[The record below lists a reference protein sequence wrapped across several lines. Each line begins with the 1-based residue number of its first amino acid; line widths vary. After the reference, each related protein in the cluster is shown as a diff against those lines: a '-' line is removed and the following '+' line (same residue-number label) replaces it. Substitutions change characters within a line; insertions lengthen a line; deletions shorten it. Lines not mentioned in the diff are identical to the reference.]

1 MNKSDL
7 KKLSKSELINLLLN
21 KKPEKVQK
29 KPKVAYNLK
38 NLFNDDVFPSDPYNK
53 KMKKVKKVKKE
64 LEQQTVQIDN
74 KYQKIKPLQYE
85 NVEVYPIIKTKLND
99 FRQDEIQISKDKNKA
114 QKGFIELFKT
124 RLNNIS
130 DKKRIVSMT
139 INVRINT
146 GYGDINNQKK
156 KQYKN
161 TLINENKDNDDEYN
175 IPYKRVL
182 EQKLFQKNNNIF
194 KEKTYGPFTIEIPK
208 HLSIPDTYKL
218 AMYTLLN
225 KHFHIL
231 SGEFIS
237 GIGYKLIKLNKNE
250 FKYGKMGSLKLES
263 YLLNKQRPITKHGNN
278 TCVVD
283 YVWDQVRGKHGFKT
297 YTYEKLKKEI
307 YNYVEEGDMINTQE
321 LINWLNNCHD
331 NVSLHAFDSR
341 YSRFITHNCK
351 NTRSNVSLVYV
362 VKDRHCYPI
371 TDEKLKL
378 IASKVNN
385 GCDNLLKYMSEL
397 KWTRR
402 HEKVTKLKSISEMYD
417 INKDDHIIVLPES
430 AKINDAIKIYSTNN
444 NFYFEYLHWNNNGI
458 LDGFIDH
465 NKNMYLLNEE
475 YDIRK
480 AICDKLFE
488 TYKTYDFKWTNQSYT
503 SIAMNLFKQL
513 TGYIQPSSYNVKTRQ
528 MLDDYYPRALQWCT
542 TDAIPEDVVSID
554 ISKCYPSILLNNQE
568 PIPVYSIHDVI
579 EPFNGITDLQKCGEF
594 YIDETVLHNYSNPI
608 KIEAGFYS
616 SNLILYLLNEL
627 HMPLSQIKYQIIS
640 KRALKPNT
648 FTEYMKYVFDN
659 FSQNEAKKIANSF
672 IGELGRKY
680 NKIDQG
686 FCCTDWETACCCWTA
701 GVSEGKNVTVDH
713 YKDIYLIREQQ
724 IERIFSD
731 HTSINRFVVSQ
742 SIKKCLQLIQTCH
755 GKNSVLYGYNTDGIY
770 LSNPIKSFKN
780 KKDVKFST
788 NKIGRA
794 YVTDNILEYFEKHY
808 RENINVKEY
817 EIVNDKGIIFNA
829 QAGSGKTT
837 KLCEMVLKTENP
849 LVLSFTNKAV
859 ENVKSRLQ
867 KMNYNGDAN
876 KICYTFDSYFC
887 EWKDENINNL
897 KNKTFFIEEFSM
909 APNKWITQVYKIFT
923 MFKNNI
929 FMFGDPNQCE
939 PVENGSQ
946 VNYNYMESKTVNDMC
961 PKIETLQY
969 IEKSCRYD
977 KPTHEMLKTFLKH
990 GKISIYFNPVNNQLY
1005 KNICYLNKTRIKVN
1019 TECCN
1024 RFTHGKMYVTVDFK
1038 YDNKK
1043 ETYNVCTDMPVL
1055 ATTNIKDKHIFN
1067 TMEFKIEDIK
1077 ENRFKINNEW
1087 FDKNTFAASFIPSFC
1102 VTVYKYQGA
1111 DIDEH
1116 YNVYDVDKMD
1126 KKQLYT

>member
-1 MNKSDL
+1 
-7 KKLSKSELINLLLN
+7 
-21 KKPEKVQK
+21 
-29 KPKVAYNLK
+29 
-38 NLFNDDVFPSDPYNK
+38 
-53 KMKKVKKVKKE
+53 
-64 LEQQTVQIDN
+64 
-74 KYQKIKPLQYE
+74 
-85 NVEVYPIIKTKLND
+85 
-99 FRQDEIQISKDKNKA
+99 
-114 QKGFIELFKT
+114 
-124 RLNNIS
+124 
-130 DKKRIVSMT
+130 
-139 INVRINT
+139 
-146 GYGDINNQKK
+146 
-156 KQYKN
+156 
-161 TLINENKDNDDEYN
+161 
-175 IPYKRVL
+175 
-182 EQKLFQKNNNIF
+182 
-194 KEKTYGPFTIEIPK
+194 
-208 HLSIPDTYKL
+208 
-218 AMYTLLN
+218 
-225 KHFHIL
+225 
-231 SGEFIS
+231 
-237 GIGYKLIKLNKNE
+237 
-250 FKYGKMGSLKLES
+250 MGSLKLES
-263 YLLNKQRPITKHGNN
+263 YLLNKQRPIKKHGVN

-283 YVWDQVRGKHGFKT
+283 YVWDQVRGKYGFKT
-297 YTYEKLKKEI
+297 YTYEKLQREI
-307 YNYVEEGDMINTQE
+307 YNYVNGEMINTQE
-321 LINWLNNCHD
+321 LINWLKNCHD

-341 YSRFITHNCK
+341 YSRFITHTCK

-362 VKDRHCYPI
+362 VKDGHCYPI

-385 GCDNLLKYMSEL
+385 GCDNLLKYISEL

-402 HEKVTKLKSISEMYD
+402 HENVTKLKSMSEMYD
-417 INKDDHIIVLPES
+417 MNKDNHIIVLPES
-430 AKINDAIKIYSTNN
+430 AKINDAIEIYSTNN
-444 NFYFEYLHWNNNGI
+444 KFYIEYLHWSNNGI

-475 YDIRK
+475 YDLRK

-488 TYKTYDFKWTNQSYT
+488 TYKTFDFKWTNQSYT
-503 SIAMNLFKQL
+503 SLAMNLFKQL
-513 TGYIQPSSYNVKTRQ
+513 TGYIQQSSYNVNTRQ

-542 TDAIPEDVVSID
+542 TDYIPEDIVSID
-554 ISKCYPSILLNNQE
+554 ISKCYPSILLNNQD

-579 EPFNGITDLQKCGEF
+579 EPFNGINDLQKCGEF

-616 SNLILYLLNEL
+616 SNLILYLVNEL
-627 HMPLSQIKYQIIS
+627 RMPLSQIKYQIIS
-640 KRALKPNT
+640 KRALKPDT
-648 FTEYMKYVFDN
+648 FTEYIKYVFDK
-659 FSQNEAKKIANSF
+659 FTETEAKKLANSF

-680 NKIDQG
+680 NKINQG

-701 GVSEGKNVTVDH
+701 GVSEGKNITVDY
-713 YKDIYLIREQQ
+713 YKDIYIIREQLVK
-724 IERIFSD
+724 RIFSD

-742 SIKKCLQLIQTCH
+742 SIMRCLQLIQTCH
-755 GKNSVLYGYNTDGIY
+755 GKNSVLYGYNTEGIY
-770 LSNPIKSFKN
+770 ISNPIKSFKN

-788 NKIGRA
+788 KKIGRA
-794 YVTDNILEYFEKHY
+794 YVTDNTLKYFEKHY
-808 RENINVKEY
+808 RENIDVKEY
-817 EIVNDKGIIFNA
+817 EIVNGKGIIFNG

-837 KLCEMVLKTENP
+837 KLCEMVLNTKNP

-887 EWKDENINNL
+887 EWKDENINKL

-946 VNYNYMESKTVNDMC
+946 VNYNYMDSKTVNEMC
-961 PKIETLQY
+961 PKIESLQY
-969 IEKSCRYD
+969 IEKSCSYD
-977 KPTHEMLKTFLKH
+977 KPTHEMLKTFLKN
-990 GKISIYFNPVNNQLY
+990 GKISIYFNPVNNKLY

-1024 RFTHGKMYVTVDFK
+1024 RFTQGKMYVTVDFK

-1055 ATTNIKDKHIFN
+1055 ATTNIKDKNIFN

-1116 YNVYDVDKMD
+1116 YNIYDVDKMD
-1126 KKQLYT
+1126 KKQLYTSLSRTTKLEYIHINFKELNNKYCNRKQPNIELINTKFNSLYKNGKIYKITFDNEKIYIGSTCENLETRLRWHLTNNKSQVFKNKHYNPIIELLVACPSYDKKSLEKVENSYIAEYAEKYGNRLINVRSNPLKVKKVEYTVKIEHKQQLEERIAKLNKKLTIKDDPVNKFYYYDSYIDRKRYKTMCRYGEKQKDIAFAQISAKKQKLINELTITFQ